1 MAQTVNGA
9 WLGTPTDS
17 TSIAQ
22 VDDHMRNT
30 KEGWHESMAKE
41 HQSYLDTTDYAIAAN
56 RGWHKAGSAKA
67 YVDTT
72 NPTVRP
78 DASSTVLSSSDQGRL
93 FVKTAADTTLADSQA
108 NELLFYDGTLGWTEL
123 NYFSE
128 QVKFAKGFIIGSAD
142 IGTSNMGGIL
152 SYDTSYILSD
162 VSASTTMLQFPDSVT
177 YCPVSGATACK
188 LGDTGGY
195 EWNEVHGDLVYGAV
209 GNDFADELEGFS
221 EETMPIPG
229 YAYAMTGKGIMLTD
243 EYAQKGVIG
252 VLSDSASFV
261 AKNKNVGGKK
271 GAFSVAG
278 FVLAYVDREYPI
290 GTPLTCTKWG
300 KLTRAN
306 WIVRLFH
313 SERILGTYLKKMG
326 VFWGDTPTRGRALVK
341 VV

>member
-1 MAQTVNGA
+1 MAQTVNGT

-22 VDDHMRNT
+22 VDDHIRNT
-30 KEGWHESMAKE
+30 KEGWHETIAKE
-41 HQSYLDTTDYAIAAN
+41 HQSYLDTTDYATATN

-67 YVDTT
+67 YVDTA

-78 DASSTVLSSSDQGRL
+78 DASSTALSSSDEGRL
-93 FVKTAADTTLADSQA
+93 FVKTAADTDLADSQA
-108 NELLFYDGTLGWTEL
+108 NELFFYDGTLGWTEL

-162 VSASTTMLQFPDSVT
+162 VSASTTMLQFPDDVI

-221 EETMPIPG
+221 KETMPIPG
-229 YAYAMTGKGIMLTD
+229 YAYAMTPKGIMLTS
-243 EYAQKGVIG
+243 EYGQKGVIG

-271 GAFSVAG
+271 GAFSIGG
-278 FVLAYVDREYPI
+278 FVLAYVDDAYPI

-300 KLTRAN
+300 KLTKAD
-306 WIVRLFH
+306 WIIRLLH
-313 SERILGTYLKKMG
+313 PERIVGTYLKKMG
-326 VFWGDTPTRGRALVK
+326 VFWGDLPTRGRALIK
-341 VV
+341 VA

>member
-1 MAQTVNGA
+1 MAQTVNST
-9 WLGTPTDS
+9 WLGVPINT

-22 VDDHMRNT
+22 VDDHIRNN
-30 KEGWHESMAKE
+30 KEGWHETVAKE
-41 HQSYLDTTDYAIAAN
+41 HTSYLDTTSYATAAE

-67 YVDTT
+67 YVDTA

-78 DASSTVLSSSDQGRL
+78 DASSTALSSSDEGRL
-93 FVKTAADTTLADSQA
+93 FVKTAVDTTVADSQA
-108 NELLFYDGTLGWTEL
+108 NEVLFYDGTLGWTEI

-142 IGTSNMGGIL
+142 IGTSNMQGLL

-162 VSASTTMLQFPDSVT
+162 VSASTTMLQFPDDVI

-221 EETMPIPG
+221 EDTMPIPG
-229 YAYAMTGKGIMLTD
+229 YAYVMTKEGIKLAD
-243 EYAQKGVIG
+243 EYAQQGVVGI
-252 VLSDSASFV
+252 LSDSASFV
-261 AKNKNVGGKK
+261 AKNKTIGGKK
-271 GAFSVAG
+271 GAFSVGG
-278 FVLAYVDREYPI
+278 FVLAHVDQEYPP

-300 KLTRAN
+300 KLTKAG
-306 WIVRLFH
+306 WLVRVFH
-313 SERILGTYLKKMG
+313 PERVLATYMKPMG
-326 VFWGDTPTRGRALVK
+326 VFWGELPTRGRALVK
-341 VV
+341 VH